1 MEGDQGQR
9 QREAIDTLSQEATN
23 AYSEFLN
30 SALGFYQ
37 NALSTAT
44 QVGQQNMEQ
53 AARRSTRQCRL
64 GRAGQ

>member
-1 MEGDQGQR
+1 M
-9 QREAIDTLSQEATN
+9 LSQEATN
-23 AYSEFLN
+23 TYSEYLN
-30 SALGFYQ
+30 SALSFYQ

-64 GRAGQ
+64 G